1 MLLLLIKNFKLRP
14 EITLLESIF
23 VTLIFVE
30 VLAQRKRKQVSS
42 PSVLSPLRSESVSFV
57 AERGNETKKGNDIAD
72 DLIEPRRGGENT
84 GRRWSEAKPLQISQ
98 ESILNPDGVTEILSD
113 LREGGLSPASP
124 PALSKK
130 GGSSASR
137 TKASPSS
144 PSVAPPYIRSALR
157 DLYTCGPP

>member
-1 MLLLLIKNFKLRP
+1 M
-14 EITLLESIF
+14 
-23 VTLIFVE
+23 
-30 VLAQRKRKQVSS
+30 
-42 PSVLSPLRSESVSFV
+42 
-57 AERGNETKKGNDIAD
+57 AD

-144 PSVAPPYIRSALR
+144 PSVAPPCIRSALR
-157 DLYTCGPP
+157 DLYTCGPPWQGFFLRVATKASPSSPSVALLHHLPVILTPLRGFTQKNLFARSSAILFP